1 MKLAIVDDNEIEQE
15 IILNTL
21 NAYHKES
28 GISLEIQ
35 SFSDGD
41 SFLLLSTVNHFV
53 FHFIP
58 LHRIL
63 MTRDFYSVIVESYWI
78 WIISRQWKLI
88 ILKWP
93 TPSVF
98 QSKRK
103 DVNRY
108 ANSIFNIIFWNLRR
122 NENECSYLRKIPKKN
137 TMVICPFRLTTIV
150 LKSRCFYNVNS
161 MN

>member
-1 MKLAIVDDNEIEQE
+1 MFWMMRDRFFLKVKMNYLLNIEILMF
-15 IILNTL
+15 IFHCLRFSIF
-21 NAYHKES
+21 
-28 GISLEIQ
+28 IQ
-35 SFSDGD
+35 ITMTWSYI
-41 SFLLLSTVNHFV
+41 LLSAVNYFV

-122 NENECSYLRKIPKKN
+122 NENECSYLRKIPKKIRWSS
-137 TMVICPFRLTTIV
+137 VHSDWQPSF
-150 LKSRCFYNVNS
+150 
-161 MN
+161 